1 MGGLSKLGPPTR
13 QVENKMTAYVIRRL
27 LWIIPVLL
35 AITLVT
41 FFLMHSIKGGPFET
55 SGKSNDAARLALKEK
70 YHLTDPVYKQYFYY
84 MEHLVQGDLGPDL
97 AHPGTSVND
106 ILGKSWKP
114 TVVLGLLA
122 AVYIIV
128 IGVSLGVIA
137 AMNRNTLLDYLSVG
151 FATVGASAPNFV
163 LGIILVV
170 LFAVELHWLPAVG
183 WAKSWTDWKP
193 VILPTIVLG
202 SLPAAYV
209 ARLTRASM
217 IEVMNQDYVRTA
229 RAKGLRERVVIT
241 RHILRNAL
249 VPVLTVIGPITAGL
263 VTGSFIVEYFF
274 AIPGIGRSYVQA
286 IQGRDYP
293 LIMATTLIYAFVI
306 TIANLWVDLA
316 YAVVDPRIRYT

>member
-1 MGGLSKLGPPTR
+1 
-13 QVENKMTAYVIRRL
+13 MTAYVIRRL
-27 LWIIPVLL
+27 LWIIPVLFV
-35 AITLVT
+35 ITLIT
-41 FFLMHSIKGGPFET
+41 FGLMHTVRGGPFEPG
-55 SGKSNDAARLALKEK
+55 SSKSTEATRVALAAK
-70 YHLTDPVYKQYFYY
+70 YHLDQPVYNQYFYY

-97 AHPGTSVND
+97 VSQGTSVND

-114 TVVLGLLA
+114 TAVLGLLA
-122 AVYIIV
+122 TVYVIV
-128 IGVSLGVIA
+128 VGITLGVIA
-137 AMNRNTLLDYLSVG
+137 AMNRNTILDYLSVG

-170 LFAVELHWLPAVG
+170 LFAVQLHWLPAVG
-183 WAKSWTDWKP
+183 WSKGWTDWKP

-249 VPVLTVIGPITAGL
+249 IPVLTLVGPIVATL
-263 VTGSFIVEYFF
+263 VTGSFIVEQFF
-274 AIPGIGRSYVQA
+274 AIPGIGRAYVQA
-286 IQGRDYP
+286 IVGRDYP
-293 LIMATTLIYAFVI
+293 VIMATTLLYAFVI
-306 TIANLWVDLA
+306 SIANLGVDLA
-316 YAVVDPRIRYT
+316 YAVIDPRIRYT